1 MIRGVKT
8 SELYVVL
15 AAGVASALSKKLGI
29 SVTGTA
35 LMDIAAAAYALGR
48 SYVKAHPAVA
58 ADISAVLKRLS
69 AVEAVV
75 QANPALSAAQKALVA
90 SPVVAQEAPKIESA
104 VAGALHT
111 GPLVEAHAAPPVA
124 AAAVA
129 TPAPAAVAPEV
140 TPPATPAPAT
150 PLPSPTV
157 TTVTNVPIAGG
168 GATSLDVGQIAP
180 VDAPPAV
187 QTPPVAG

>member
-15 AAGVASALSKKLGI
+15 AAGVASALSKELGI
-29 SVTGTA
+29 PVTATA
-35 LMDIAAAAYALGR
+35 LMDLAAAAYALGR
-48 SYVKAHPAVA
+48 SYVKAHPAMA

-69 AVEAVV
+69 AVEAAI
-75 QANPALSAAQKALVA
+75 QASPALSAAQKALIG
-90 SPVVAQEAPKIESA
+90 SPAVQKLESA
-104 VAGALHT
+104 VADAVHS
-111 GPLVEAHAAPPVA
+111 GPLVVIHAAPPVA

-150 PLPSPTV
+150 PLPSPTAA
-157 TTVTNVPIAGG
+157 TVTNVPSTAP
-168 GATSLDVGQIAP
+168 GAASLDVGQIAP

-187 QTPPVAG
+187 QPPPVA